1 MMLLSDRIFPRRL
14 ESCSLSPNGTVPG
27 CPSRNGSAS
36 TSNNPHVRVP
46 GNDSSGAG
54 EQSGTEPLP
63 KAYSPAKWE
72 ATENSRL
79 DSMGHGQDTTVT

>member
-14 ESCSLSPNGTVPG
+14 ESCSLPPNGTVPG
-27 CPSRNGSAS
+27 CPSGNVSAS
-36 TSNNPHVRVP
+36 TPNNPYVKGP
-46 GNDSSGAG
+46 GNDSSRAK

-63 KAYSPAKWE
+63 KAYSPASWE

-79 DSMGHGQDTTVT
+79 DPTGHGQDTTVT